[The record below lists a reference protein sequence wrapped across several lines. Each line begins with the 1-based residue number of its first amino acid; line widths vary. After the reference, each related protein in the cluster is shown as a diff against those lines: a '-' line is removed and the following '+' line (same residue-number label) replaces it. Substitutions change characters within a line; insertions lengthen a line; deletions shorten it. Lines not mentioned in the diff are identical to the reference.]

1 MSVDLVVNALLAG
14 LLLGG
19 FYAAIAAGATVSFGL
34 LDIVNIAHPAFVII
48 GAYAAFLA
56 NRFLALDPILAGV
69 LGAPLFFALGLV
81 VYGVYHRA
89 FDRHGGDTMRG
100 LAFFFGLMFITEV
113 VLIKAF
119 GVDYQYIRAPYV
131 TTTFNLG
138 PIGFPMRLVVPFI
151 GSLIL
156 LGCVQLYLTK
166 TYVGRAVF
174 GLSHDQITLR
184 LMAINPVRIKALAFA
199 LSIATASIAGSLFAV
214 VQPIEPFAGR
224 ELIGR
229 VFAICVLGGMGNLPG
244 TLIASVLL
252 GVTENMTSIFLGAS
266 WAPAVSFSFLILAI
280 LFRPSGLFGR

>member
-1 MSVDLVVNALLAG
+1 MSVDLIVNALLAG

-113 VLIKAF
+113 ALIKAF